1 MLLAEVG
8 LPPGAEV
15 DRASLE
21 RASKEPGAFLDRYD
35 VLPDRLVLYVWPH
48 HQHKAASFEFKFTPR
63 YGLRALTAP
72 SQVYDNYNPE
82 ARTVVPPTRFVIR

>member
-48 HQHKAASFEFKFTPR
+48 HGKAASFEFKFTPR

-72 SQVYDNYNPE
+72 SQVYDYYNPE

>member
-1 MLLAEVG
+1 MEEVG

-35 VLPDRLVLYVWPH
+35 VLPDRLVLYIRPH
-48 HQHKAASFEFKFTPR
+48 HGEAASFEFNFTPR
-63 YGLRALTAP
+63 HGLRALTAP
-72 SQVYDNYNPE
+72 PLVYD
-82 ARTVVPPTRFVIR
+82 